1 VPGSAMQRRHRLIS
15 LFRRGPRGSAARAVS
30 AAAVAATSAALL
42 AAGATGTASAATA
55 GGAGHPAFW
64 VAASGSSANSDT
76 SCQSAG
82 YSTVQSAVTAAQNSE
97 TGPHSPVPTIEVCP
111 GTYQEQV
118 TITKSLNITH
128 APFPGGL
135 AEILLPASPALSTTN
150 CQVKDTS
157 GEDPQSVVE
166 ICAAAAGGTNTSGVQ
181 VSLNGVTV
189 KGDWPGNV
197 CNDSLYGILVEGG
210 ATLNLTASTVQNI
223 GADPTTSAGGC
234 QGGVGVDAGNSYT
247 NQIGHAYLSGDKI
260 LTYQKNGI
268 VIDGA
273 GSLGKIV
280 NTVVTGAGPTPYIA
294 QNGIQI
300 STGATGSVTHS
311 SISGNNYTGTGEAS
325 STGILV
331 YGGGSS
337 CSGGDPQ
344 SGLVQHAS
352 FTDNTLDNNDV
363 GIALF
368 NIDPTCAKSAATP
381 TRDVACYNVIS
392 NDHGYPNGVASA
404 DANISGL
411 VTSTGYVGDQA
422 GVSDT
427 GNRDVICGNRISG
440 AGYQPRDATS
450 SLPNPPPPAW
460 VRPVDIFSYAAAID
474 PQVTGNRYDGQPYH
488 P

>member
-1 VPGSAMQRRHRLIS
+1 MQRRHSLLP
-15 LFRRGPRGSAARAVS
+15 LFRRGPRRSAARAAS
-30 AAAVAATSAALL
+30 AAAVAATAATLL
-42 AAGATGTASAATA
+42 AAGALLATAATASAATA
-55 GGAGHPAFW
+55 GGAQHPAFW
-64 VAASGSSANSDT
+64 VATSGSSANSDT

-82 YSTVQSAVTAAQNSE
+82 YSTVQSAVTAAQNGA

-118 TITKSLNITH
+118 TITKSLNIAH

-189 KGDWPGNV
+189 KGDWPANV

-210 ATLNLTASTVQNI
+210 ATLNLTTSTVENI

-247 NQIGHAYLSGDKI
+247 SQIGHAYLSDDKI
-260 LTYQKNGI
+260 QTYQKNGV

-280 NTVVTGAGPTPYIA
+280 NTLVTGAGPTPYIA

-300 STGATGSVTHS
+300 STGATGSVTGSH
-311 SISGNNYTGTGEAS
+311 ISGNNYTGTGEAS

-352 FTDNTLDNNDV
+352 FTGNTLDNNDV

-381 TRDVACYNVIS
+381 TRDVACFNVIS

-427 GNRDVICGNRISG
+427 GNQDVICGNRITG
-440 AGYQPRDATS
+440 AGYQPRGATS
-450 SLPNPPPPAW
+450 SLPSPPPPAW
-460 VRPVDIFSYAAAID
+460 VRPVDIFSFAAAIH
-474 PQVTGNRYDGQPYH
+474 PQVTGNRYDGQPYN